1 MLFISYDNVQ
11 LGAGG
16 GLASYSTAT
25 ATADTQFLH
34 NAYRHSGGNWK
45 YRYADTAARLRVN
58 SPGRTWIFESA
69 ASGSADGDIT
79 FSEQLRIT
87 SNGDLM
93 TGGITSGAGKVQVGG
108 GLRIAGSA
116 THTDTPSPYL
126 YRTSGADNLC
136 ISTSALERL
145 RIDSD
150 GRVLIGTSSLI
161 DSSTA
166 SNFQIASSS
175 GPRLCIARNNTNVTG
190 GNLMGAIDF
199 YGNDSDG
206 NYEICGRMIL
216 EADGTHTTD
225 AKPTRMAFYTTP
237 SGSDTATERLRITSE
252 GEVLIANTTNRF
264 LSLDRTNASS
274 GSGEFNINVE
284 SNSQATISYDDGSQ
298 IVIGTSSSPRSQA
311 GFSEKLRLNSDG
323 KLILSMT
330 ERSTPHG
337 AQGDG
342 AMFIEQSYDGNLY
355 ALMLR
360 NKDTGTSASTALGFS
375 LNRSGGD
382 TDFESGKIAMVKE
395 QAWTTSSSTV
405 DSAMTFSTATNQ
417 ILAER
422 LYNFWW

>member
-1 MLFISYDNVQ
+1 MIQ
-11 LGAGG
+11 
-16 GLASYSTAT
+16 
-25 ATADTQFLH
+25 QQ
-34 NAYRHSGGNWK
+34 K
-45 YRYADTAARLRVN
+45 
-58 SPGRTWIFESA
+58 
-69 ASGSADGDIT
+69 
-79 FSEQLRIT
+79 
-87 SNGDLM
+87 
-93 TGGITSGAGKVQVGG
+93 
-108 GLRIAGSA
+108 
-116 THTDTPSPYL
+116 
-126 YRTSGADNLC
+126 
-136 ISTSALERL
+136 
-145 RIDSD
+145 
-150 GRVLIGTSSLI
+150 
-161 DSSTA
+161 
-166 SNFQIASSS
+166 
-175 GPRLCIARNNTNVTG
+175 
-190 GNLMGAIDF
+190 DF
-199 YGNDSDG
+199 
-206 NYEICGRMIL
+206 
-216 EADGTHTTD
+216 
-225 AKPTRMAFYTTP
+225 
-237 SGSDTATERLRITSE
+237 RITSE

-360 NKDTGTSASTALGFS
+360 NKDTGTSAATALGFS

-422 LYNFWW
+422 LRITSGGNIRIPFVDNGTGLRQKIQFVTEANYFDEVAYIATNRTAVSNAPTDMVFATGTTLGVSERVKIASNGSLRLTPEGSTANPNARIDTSGDNLRIVTMKDGSGGCGFIIETQTGGVVYERLRMDENGFFIHYATGNSTNFKI